1 METKIE
7 LNLTTI
13 EGIKDLIYANS
24 DSARTLSR
32 AATGVLDSHVA
43 SLCIGLREQHR
54 RHEGELKYYVLIN
67 GERTRRISRIS
78 SWKAGMHHDWF
89 SLRALLSRGNP
100 RMILR
105 EVERREAQVKRV
117 YERVLRST
125 AGSAVNDVLMKQYLI
140 LKEGVTRVHD
150 MRGVHDT
157 RSEVSPL

>member
-7 LNLTTI
+7 LNPSTI
-13 EGIKDLIYANS
+13 EGVKDLIHANS

-32 AATGVLDSHVA
+32 AARGVIDSHVA

-54 RHEGELKYYVLIN
+54 RHEGELKYYVLVN
-67 GERTRRISRIS
+67 GERTRQIGRIH
-78 SWKAGMHHDWF
+78 SWADGMHRDWF

-105 EVERREAQVKRV
+105 EVERREARVKRV

-125 AGSAVNDVLMKQYLI
+125 AGSAMNDILMKQYLV
-140 LKEGVTRVHD
+140 LKEGVIRVHD
-150 MRGVHDT
+150 MRV
-157 RSEVSPL
+157 EVNAI